1 MNRLALP
8 CLVVLVTLVAC
19 NDSPTGPSTFTDPG
33 SPSRPVESRFDDA
46 FWRQLV
52 FDQFDNPNTIA
63 STRTRVNA
71 TSLNVYIRMGDP
83 TGRRVV
89 SFDQRDDMRRAIP
102 RLAEQLTGQPYRGV
116 IEDGIGDRTRAGW
129 ITVRFV
135 TVEEEPE
142 ISEGACGRAG
152 VGMDPGSI
160 WIIRRARG
168 NKNCV
173 DDAVLPGV
181 FAHEFGHALGFFHV
195 ANRSALM
202 EATGSAGRSTFTDRE
217 QYHVSRAEQ
226 K

>member
-1 MNRLALP
+1 
-8 CLVVLVTLVAC
+8 
-19 NDSPTGPSTFTDPG
+19 
-33 SPSRPVESRFDDA
+33 
-46 FWRQLV
+46 
-52 FDQFDNPNTIA
+52 
-63 STRTRVNA
+63 
-71 TSLNVYIRMGDP
+71 
-83 TGRRVV
+83 
-89 SFDQRDDMRRAIP
+89 MRRAIP

-195 ANRSALM
+195 ANICFS
-202 EATGSAGRSTFTDRE
+202 GCFSTRL
-217 QYHVSRAEQ
+217 YVV
-226 K
+226 

>member
-89 SFDQRDDMRRAIP
+89 SFDQRDDMRPAIP

-116 IEDGIGDRTRAGW
+116 IEDAIGDRTRAGW

-135 TVEEEPE
+135 TVEEEPKYQME
-142 ISEGACGRAG
+142 PVAG
-152 VGMDPGSI
+152 PAGDGPGKYLDH
-160 WIIRRARG
+160 RRARG

-181 FAHEFGHALGFFHV
+181 FAHEFGHAL
-195 ANRSALM
+195 A
-202 EATGSAGRSTFTDRE
+202 GSSMFAP
-217 QYHVSRAEQ
+217 
-226 K
+226 

>member
-1 MNRLALP
+1 
-8 CLVVLVTLVAC
+8 
-19 NDSPTGPSTFTDPG
+19 
-33 SPSRPVESRFDDA
+33 
-46 FWRQLV
+46 
-52 FDQFDNPNTIA
+52 
-63 STRTRVNA
+63 
-71 TSLNVYIRMGDP
+71 
-83 TGRRVV
+83 
-89 SFDQRDDMRRAIP
+89 MRRAIP

-195 ANRSALM
+195 ANKSALM
-202 EATGSAGRSTFTDRE
+202 EGTGSAGRSTFTDRE
-217 QYHVSRAEQ
+217 QYHAQLAYEVGRGRSYRGWPFGSLGGLGGGPEPPLPPNFVVD
-226 K
+226 